1 MSDER
6 RVRGF
11 CHKCDAEIE
20 ALEILSSNVAGAMGD
35 LKCSRC
41 GHFGFVEKLE
51 GTDASSYA
59 RASEPSTQ
67 TANSSGP
74 QALPAM
80 FENPGVMAS
89 ALENFFS
96 GVSGALSNQ
105 GQGQAAPGRS
115 PLEQLGQNLL
125 GAMESGIQN
134 AVRQTQGLSEEDRQW
149 VQQQGATLRVFASG
163 GLTILQNAGPLADFL
178 NNNLGRNWQE
188 QQSGLSETAIQK
200 WVDEREIP
208 AESVAPGGEAPLGLQ
223 EGQVWTC
230 PICMGAA
237 DAGPT
242 AAAASAAAEDGTETN
257 TSSSLCLVCDGDG
270 SAWHVFHKECACQW
284 LVRSATCPICR
295 RDLNVRMI

>member
-1 MSDER
+1 
-6 RVRGF
+6 
-11 CHKCDAEIE
+11 
-20 ALEILSSNVAGAMGD
+20 LEILSTSDAGAAGD
-35 LKCSRC
+35 LKCSLC
-41 GHFGFVEKLE
+41 GHSGVVEKLE
-51 GTDASSYA
+51 GFA
-59 RASEPSTQ
+59 RASNPAPQ
-67 TANSSGP
+67 TANPSSP

-89 ALENFFS
+89 AFQNFLT
-96 GVSGALSNQ
+96 GVSGALNN
-105 GQGQAAPGRS
+105 QGQAAPGRS

-125 GAMESGIQN
+125 GAMDSGIQN

-163 GLTILQNAGPLADFL
+163 GLNFLQNAGPLADFL

-188 QQSGLSETAIQK
+188 QQSGLSEAAIQK

-223 EGQVWTC
+223 EGQEWTC

-237 DAGPT
+237 DSGPT
-242 AAAASAAAEDGTETN
+242 AATQDGTETN
-257 TSSSLCLVCDGDG
+257 GSSLCLVCDSDG

-284 LVRSATCPICR
+284 LIRSATCPICR
-295 RDLNVRMI
+295 RGLNVQMN